1 MPISFLGKMVK
12 ISEANFRSSML
23 IKRLF
28 VSINFNYFDHIH
40 IRWTLSSYVQ
50 LSMAQCIFHLVLAH
64 I

>member
-1 MPISFLGKMVK
+1 MVK